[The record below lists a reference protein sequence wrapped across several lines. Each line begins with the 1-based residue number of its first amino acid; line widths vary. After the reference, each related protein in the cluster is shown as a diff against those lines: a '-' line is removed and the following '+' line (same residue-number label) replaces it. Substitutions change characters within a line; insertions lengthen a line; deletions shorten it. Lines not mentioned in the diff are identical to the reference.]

1 MNVKKETLSDS
12 AGEHRRASEALGAL
26 PVAVLTVS
34 DTRTQDTDESGKL
47 IGALLA
53 QHGHVVQIH
62 EILKDEPV
70 EISAFIDRLASGKKV
85 RALLITGGTG
95 MSRRDGTFEV
105 LEKKFE
111 KTLPGF
117 GELFRSLSYAEIGAA
132 AMLSRATAGL
142 VQGLAIFSMPG
153 SVNAVRLAMEKL
165 ILPELAHL
173 VREIQK

>member
-1 MNVKKETLSDS
+1 
-12 AGEHRRASEALGAL
+12 
-26 PVAVLTVS
+26 
-34 DTRTQDTDESGKL
+34 
-47 IGALLA
+47 
-53 QHGHVVQIH
+53 
-62 EILKDEPV
+62 
-70 EISAFIDRLASGKKV
+70 
-85 RALLITGGTG
+85 

-105 LEKKFE
+105 LEKKIT

-117 GELFRSLSYAEIGAA
+117 GELFRSLSFAEIGAA

-142 VQGLAIFSMPG
+142 VQDLAVFSMPG

>member
-1 MNVKKETLSDS
+1 MSDS
-12 AGEHRRASEALGAL
+12 VNEHRLASEALGAI

-34 DTRTQDTDESGKL
+34 DTRTRDNDESGKL
-47 IGALLA
+47 IGALLLGK
-53 QHGHVVQIH
+53 GHLVYLYDIV
-62 EILKDEPV
+62 KDEPLA
-70 EISAFIDRLASGKKV
+70 IAAFIDRLASEKKARV
-85 RALLITGGTG
+85 LLITGGTG

-105 LEKKFE
+105 LEKKIT

-117 GELFRSLSYAEIGAA
+117 GELFRSLSFAEIGAA

-142 VQGLAIFSMPG
+142 VQDLAVFSMPG

>member
-1 MNVKKETLSDS
+1 MSDS
-12 AGEHRRASEALGAL
+12 ANEHRRASEVLGAI
-26 PVAVLTVS
+26 PVAILTVS
-34 DTRTQDTDESGKL
+34 DTRTQDNDESGKL
-47 IGALLA
+47 IGALLSEKG
-53 QHGHVVQIH
+53 QVVH
-62 EILKDEPV
+62 SYEIIKDEPALV
-70 EISAFIDRLASGKKV
+70 SAFIDRLASEKKV
-85 RALLITGGTG
+85 RVLLITGGTG

-142 VQGLAIFSMPG
+142 VQGLAVFSMPG
-153 SVNAVRLAMEKL
+153 SAHAVRLAMEKL